1 MISVTGARWISLG
14 LAGLLALQ
22 IAGSA
27 DAIERVPRPSVSGF
41 AEVDGIS
48 LFYQVYGSGDPI
60 LLIHG
65 GLSDSD
71 VWRRQ
76 LGILSRK
83 HRVIVA
89 DSRGQ
94 GRSTRDETPITYA
107 LMADDYL
114 ALLDQLGER
123 AVALVGWSDGGI
135 IGLDIAIRHPERL
148 TRMFIQAANATP
160 DGALAYDPTKDVP
173 ELKHYADVG
182 KEIHALWA
190 NEPNFTPDQLSSI
203 SVPTEIVIGEHD
215 EAISREHTIFI
226 ANTIPGARF
235 VILPDVGHSAP
246 VEDPKGYAE
255 AVLNF
260 IDGTS

>member
-1 MISVTGARWISLG
+1 MISMSAVRWLCLT
-14 LAGLLALQ
+14 LAGFAAMQ
-22 IAGSA
+22 IVAPAESV
-27 DAIERVPRPSVSGF
+27 ERVPRPSESGF

-65 GLSDSD
+65 GLSDSE
-71 VWRRQ
+71 VWRKQ
-76 LGILSRK
+76 LAMLSEN

-94 GRSTRDETPITYA
+94 GRSTRDETPITYD
-107 LMADDYL
+107 LMANDYL
-114 ALLDQLGER
+114 ALLDHLGEP

-160 DGALAYDPTKDVP
+160 DGALAHDPNEQAP
-173 ELKHYADVG
+173 ELKHYADIG
-182 KEIHALWA
+182 EEIHALWA
-190 NEPNFTPDQLSSI
+190 NEPNFTPEELSSI
-203 SVPTEIVIGEHD
+203 SVPTEIAIGEHD
-215 EAISREHTIFI
+215 EAISRDHTLFI

-235 VILPDVGHSAP
+235 VLLPEVGHSAP
-246 VEDPKGYAE
+246 IEDPKGYAQ
-255 AVLNF
+255 AVLRF